1 MEEKIL
7 KAIES
12 KIENLTRDE
21 EQCKEVLQNNKV
33 VMGKTLEKNEMEND
47 LSKIQSEKNEAQNE
61 IKYVQELFQTKE
73 ENEKIL
79 SQKDKLLEEKANY
92 EKILA
97 NLSRKYSITEGKI
110 EKTQE
115 QKECENDLSKINDE
129 LEKMNEIDKELNKT
143 NDEIKIFMEKYK
155 IKEEPKKEEPK
166 KEEPKKEEPKKEEPK
181 KEEPKKEEPK
191 KEEPK
196 KEEPK
201 KEEPKK
207 EEPKKEEPKKEEP
220 KVKVMIAVSKN
231 KIDIQGKEDELF
243 YKEEMKHVK
252 ELKKKYRI
260 IFGKKIDWAL
270 VSTLENIDSTGTLTM
285 DYLSVIKGE
294 SLNGKDLATSL
305 EELNKKVDIEYVFDD
320 EENGLVNRKPKAFAR
335 KANELGIAS
344 LVGINEKS
352 LFDRMKD
359 SIADRFKNRK
369 LFQKKDKVKQL
380 GKSSAEKQ
388 KEQVINLI
396 NKDREKYKNEQYN
409 EMTNGDYMK
418 SLDKS
423 FEKAKEE
430 RMGQYK
436 VNNDDNHFEE
446 NATNKIMEEQQ
457 EMTAKE
463 VETLK
468 ADSVID
474 TNGDEI
480 YL

>member
-33 VMGKTLEKNEMEND
+33 VMGKILEKNEMEND

-92 EKILA
+92 EKILT

-181 KEEPKKEEPK
+181 EEEPKKEQPKKEEPKKEEPKKEEPKKEQPKKEEPK

-207 EEPKKEEPKKEEP
+207 EEPKKEES

-270 VSTLENIDSTGTLTM
+270 VSTLEDIDPKGILTM
-285 DYLSVIKGE
+285 DYLSAIKGK
-294 SLNGKDLATSL
+294 SLNGKDLAASL

-320 EENGLVNRKPKAFAR
+320 EENGLVNRKAKAFAR

-359 SIADRFKNRK
+359 SIADRFKNKK
-369 LFQKKDKVKQL
+369 LFQKKDKVKEL
-380 GKSSAEKQ
+380 SSAEKQ
-388 KEQVINLI
+388 KEQVIDLV
-396 NKDREKYKNEQYN
+396 NKDREKYKTRNME
-409 EMTNGDYMK
+409 
-418 SLDKS
+418 
-423 FEKAKEE
+423 
-430 RMGQYK
+430 QYK
-436 VNNDDNHFEE
+436 VNNDDNHIEKGAME
-446 NATNKIMEEQQ
+446 AQEEQIMQDEQ
-457 EMTAKE
+457 EKIAKDVE
-463 VETLK
+463 VLK
-468 ADSVID
+468 
-474 TNGDEI
+474 GDAIVNKDGSEI
-480 YL
+480 EL